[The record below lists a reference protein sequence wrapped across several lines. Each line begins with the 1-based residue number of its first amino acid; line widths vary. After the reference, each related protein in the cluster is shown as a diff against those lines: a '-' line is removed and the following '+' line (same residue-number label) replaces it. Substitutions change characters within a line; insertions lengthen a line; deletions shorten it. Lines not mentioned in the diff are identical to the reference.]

1 MVGDILK
8 IHCDEFIPADVLI
21 LNTSDPKGCCYV
33 ETKNLD
39 GETNLKVKTVQKDL
53 NSHFSTLEGLQAITG
68 EIMCE
73 KPNGAIHKFEGNIN
87 IRQCE

>member
-1 MVGDILK
+1 MVNFIDINQHKNFDSAK
-8 IHCDEFIPADVLI
+8 ILI
-21 LNTSDPKGCCYV
+21 VSHSYYP
-33 ETKNLD
+33 
-39 GETNLKVKTVQKDL
+39 KVKTVQKDL